1 MKGDTQMSTN
11 RTFNKVQLDVKF
23 TQAAS
28 RANLTSEENISISFG
43 KLSKWYEGL
52 IPTGGSSGQI
62 LGWNSDGTAKWV
74 TNPNTNTTYT
84 FETGDSVGQIKV
96 TPSDG
101 TAYNVNVKNISAGTS
116 TGTINS
122 LAYYSDTAMLSS
134 AQITPGTG
142 LFFKS
147 GLNEAATPA
156 TLTTLCAYGPTYGND
171 ASALVGGT
179 QGILSYGDGGP
190 QIDFNTS
197 RTGGQAG
204 SLIFTDND
212 SVARGASWTFV
223 SNQVDWNV
231 ISKRFHA
238 RTSISIGTDLP
249 NTNYNL
255 YVNGTTN
262 LTGNTTIGGTLDV
275 VGDITQNGVTVSLST
290 HTHGLL
296 NSSFAQTASD
306 ASKTGWSIL
315 GIDTSPGF
323 VLKSIRDNTTNTD
336 WMSGDYGSGIAF
348 GGADT
353 RGVIS
358 MRWNSPIIT
367 FAGGNHNSTNTGPDW
382 YIKISGTSGNTY
394 NFDNYMG
401 AVKIGN
407 FYGMAWPDGTDQ
419 DANSWI
425 RTTRAGL
432 IPYARNDDTTN
443 GNVSALGTSTWSFAY
458 GYINNLYYK
467 DLKPITVVAGNT
479 ADNSIDKMAGS
490 YFFQG
495 QNLFGNT
502 YDWIGLQA
510 GTNNDK
516 WQIAGDGS
524 GSFMF
529 RQNDTGGANTTSWS
543 DWKRLLIADS
553 VTGSDGITVTK
564 TTATLGSGDTALIY
578 DAGVNITHSNSV
590 TAETTF
596 NKSRF
601 KYDAQGHITES
612 GYYVHTATGTNT
624 VAGWIK
630 IATMKHLQTYDNTP
644 IMLTLS
650 QRGNLLTYRLHIQFS
665 NNSTTDPPLG
675 KFIISSDEAE
685 TWRTVYPRAYMI
697 KTAAGTW
704 DLYIHKKDQYEALAV
719 TEFNVGKYFT
729 DHMSWTWLNVQT
741 DDSEITGGTEATRK
755 IYSTTDENL
764 LQSNTT
770 TSDYK
775 PLVLGTTSTTDRT
788 ALNATVTGQG
798 YVSNLMFS
806 KPDIGYIYARGFSTL
821 TYIDKTGV
829 QLANYGLWMK
839 AYKEAALP
847 SGGDYSY
854 SRYGIRVHD
863 GRAGD
868 NNGMLLTM
876 DSGGLTIVGGGES
889 ATSLANL
896 ISEDQRDSN
905 TSRTRLDVGG
915 TLNTSYHGSDEHL
928 ILSSDYN
935 IYFITNCNNNVG
947 NRKPVVLDGNSY
959 FYPGTANTGSIGIS
973 SYYWNSAYIKALYL
987 SASSILTRNTGDT
1000 YYYAERSDTDV
1011 SVGFGIGGSGINH
1024 GVYSFKLGGWMLLG
1038 DATNVSL
1045 RATLYNPS
1053 TEASLYALPLFGGAP
1068 STGTHALYNNNGFR
1082 YSTLEGTASAVGIAR
1097 LVLGNSTASGT
1108 AGNKLGSIRLYS
1120 QTTNYIDLTPAS
1132 ASSAQ
1137 TITIPATT
1145 ATMAVNRKSMIVDET
1160 ADFASYSWHK
1170 FADVTLTSSYY
1181 DYDVTFLA
1189 SITWGSNL
1197 SKKLGLLTMHVR
1209 TSRTITFENGQ
1220 LTWNFVG
1227 ADVDINDFV
1236 MVYYNTENT
1245 SLKIELYYKQK
1256 TRYDGYTFTIL
1267 NENTR
1272 TTKEIYT
1279 MNLYTQYGHGS
1290 AALPDGNGTVVSS
1303 LARIKNAPGIY
1314 AVKGTQSASTSVWTG
1329 NIDVSELYN
1338 GLTIAYYLPYS
1349 STTTPVTLNLT
1360 LTNGSTTG
1368 AVNCYV
1374 NGTTRITNQYAAGS
1388 VITLTYW
1395 SAGSIGVN
1403 GTATTDNRW
1412 VHCG

>member
-1 MKGDTQMSTN
+1 MSTN
-11 RTFNKVQLDVKF
+11 KTFNNVQLDVKF
-23 TQAAS
+23 TQASS

-43 KLSKWYEGL
+43 KLSKWYESL
-52 IPTGGSSGQI
+52 VPTGGSSGQI

-122 LAYYSDTAMLSS
+122 LAYYGDTTMLSS

-147 GLNEAATPA
+147 ELNNAETPA
-156 TLTTLCAYGPTYGND
+156 TLTTLCTYGPTYGND
-171 ASALVGGT
+171 ARSLIGGT

-204 SLIFTDND
+204 SLIFTDHD
-212 SVARGASWTFV
+212 SVATGVSWTFV
-223 SNQVDWNV
+223 SNQADWNV

-238 RTSISIGTDLP
+238 RTSISIGTNLP

-275 VGDITQNGVTVSLST
+275 AGDITQNGVTISLST

-296 NSSFAQTASD
+296 HSDLNQTA
-306 ASKTGWSIL
+306 TNGTTGGWSVI
-315 GIDTSPGF
+315 GIDPAVTGY
-323 VLKSIRDNTTNTD
+323 VLKSIRVNTTSPD
-336 WMSGDYGSGIAF
+336 WLSGDYGAGIAF
-348 GGADT
+348 GGWDT
-353 RGVIS
+353 KGVIS
-358 MRWNSPIIT
+358 MKYNSPVIA
-367 FAGGNHNSTNTGPDW
+367 FAGGNHNSTNTSPNW
-382 YIKISGTSGNTY
+382 YIKITGTSGKTY

-401 AVKIGN
+401 AVKIGSY
-407 FYGMAWPDGTDQ
+407 YGMALPDGTDQ
-419 DANSWI
+419 GANSWI
-425 RTTRAGL
+425 RTTRYGL
-432 IPYARNDDTTN
+432 IPYARNDDDTD

-495 QNLFGNT
+495 QSLFGNT
-502 YDWIGLQA
+502 YDWIGIQA

-529 RQNDTGGANTTSWS
+529 RQNDAGGTNTTLWS

-564 TTATLGSGDTALIY
+564 TTATLGSGDTALTY

-612 GYYVHTATGTNT
+612 GYYVHTAIGTNT

-665 NNSTTDPPLG
+665 NNSSTDPPLG

-685 TWRTVYPRAYMI
+685 TWGTVYPRAYMI

-704 DLYIHKKDQYEALAV
+704 DLYIQKKDNYEALAV

-729 DHMSWTWLNVQT
+729 DHMSWTWLDVQT
-741 DDSEITGGTEATRK
+741 DNSEITGGTEATRK
-755 IYSTTDENL
+755 VYPTTDEKL

-806 KPDIGYIYARGFSTL
+806 KPDIGYLYAQAFSTSSF
-821 TYIDKTGV
+821 IDGSGV
-829 QLANYGLWMK
+829 QLTHYGVWMK
-839 AYKEAALP
+839 SYKEAGLP
-847 SGGDYSY
+847 SGGNYSY

-863 GRAGD
+863 GKAGD

-889 ATSLANL
+889 ATSLASL
-896 ISEDQRDSN
+896 ISDDQRDSN
-905 TSRTRLDVGG
+905 TSRTRLNVGG
-915 TLNTSYHGSDEHL
+915 TLNSSYHGSDEQL

-935 IYFITNCNNNVG
+935 IYFLTNCNNVG
-947 NRKPVVLDGNSY
+947 NRKPVVLDANSY
-959 FYPGTANTGSIGIS
+959 FYPGTTNTGSIGIS

-987 SASSILTRNTGDT
+987 SASSTLTRNTGDT

-1011 SVGFGIGGSGINH
+1011 SVGFGIGGSGVNH
-1024 GVYSFKLGGWMLLG
+1024 GIYSFKLGGWMILG
-1038 DATNVSL
+1038 DASNVSL

-1068 STGTHALYNNNGFR
+1068 STGPHALYNNDGFR

-1108 AGNKLGSIRLYS
+1108 AENKLGSIRLYS
-1120 QTTNYIDLTPAS
+1120 QNSSYIDLSPAS
-1132 ASSAQ
+1132 TSSAQ
-1137 TITIPATT
+1137 TITIPATS
-1145 ATMAVNRKSMIVDET
+1145 ATMAVNRKAMIVDET
-1160 ADFASYSWHK
+1160 TDFASYSWHK
-1170 FADVTLTSSYY
+1170 FADVTLTTGYY

-1189 SITWGSNL
+1189 SVTWGSNL
-1197 SKKLGLLTMHVR
+1197 SKRLGLLTMHVR

-1227 ADVDINDFV
+1227 SDVDINDFV

-1245 SLKIELYYKQK
+1245 SLKVELYYKQK

-1290 AALPDGNGTVVSS
+1290 ATLPTATGTVVSS

-1349 STTTPVTLNLT
+1349 STSTSVTLNLT